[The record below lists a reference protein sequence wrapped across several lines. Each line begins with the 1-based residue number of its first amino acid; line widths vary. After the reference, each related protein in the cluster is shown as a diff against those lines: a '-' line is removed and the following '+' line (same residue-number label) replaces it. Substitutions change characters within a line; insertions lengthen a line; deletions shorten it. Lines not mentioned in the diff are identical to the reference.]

1 MGVMFKKQAEL
12 HDHLLKQERLVCNA
26 KVIFNAVPASKH
38 HISDIPGVVV
48 LRTQGKVSEADAI
61 EDVSAQVAAPAAD
74 ATGVFAILIDEQ
86 VDKIYKVSVTPDV
99 GTCTIS
105 GAITS
110 GGRLLLNM
118 DSNQDLSAVSVQCT
132 IEIEYKNK

>member
-1 MGVMFKKQAEL
+1 MGVMFKKKAEL
-12 HDHLLKQERLVCNA
+12 HDHMLKQERLVCNA
-26 KVIFNAVPASKH
+26 KVIFHATPASKQ
-38 HISDIPGVVV
+38 HISDVPGVVV

-61 EDVSAQVAAPAAD
+61 EDVSAQVAAAAAD
-74 ATGVFAILIDEQ
+74 ATGVFAILVDEQ

-118 DSNQDLSAVSVQCT
+118 DSNQDFSTTSVQFT
-132 IEIEYKNK
+132 IELEYRNK